1 MEGTKRGESSAPLL
15 HWEIIPSNFRETDA
29 RRYRS
34 YGRFRDQRLN
44 GVGSVAI
51 SSTRGRTWIVLS
63 LFGLRGASM
72 IATKV
77 MNAMTHIANVMYF
90 M

>member
-1 MEGTKRGESSAPLL
+1 
-15 HWEIIPSNFRETDA
+15 
-29 RRYRS
+29 
-34 YGRFRDQRLN
+34 
-44 GVGSVAI
+44 
-51 SSTRGRTWIVLS
+51 
-63 LFGLRGASM
+63 LRGASM